1 MMDTIS
7 DSLVNAFA
15 KIRKKDERFVEMK
28 DRVDRLQENMS
39 LLEKTLLRTN
49 KRTEGTIHSFSSLK
63 MFLLL
68 SSRYGTRLQRACK

>member
-7 DSLVNAFA
+7 DSLVNAFV

-49 KRTEGTIHSFSSLK
+49 KRTEGKKSFD
-63 MFLLL
+63 
-68 SSRYGTRLQRACK
+68 GW

>member
-1 MMDTIS
+1 MDTIS
-7 DSLVNAFA
+7 DSLVNAFV

-49 KRTEGTIHSFSSLK
+49 KRTEGKKSSDD
-63 MFLLL
+63 
-68 SSRYGTRLQRACK
+68 